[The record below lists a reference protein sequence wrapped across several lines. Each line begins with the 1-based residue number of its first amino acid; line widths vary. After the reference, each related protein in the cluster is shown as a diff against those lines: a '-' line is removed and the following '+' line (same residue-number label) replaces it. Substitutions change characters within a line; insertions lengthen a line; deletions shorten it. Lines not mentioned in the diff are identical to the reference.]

1 MLALTP
7 TPEESWPPHPTSV
20 PRTQFNGVFSMVRGK
35 LKPPASRSLQRL
47 QTLCVA
53 KLSNSLLVTAAV
65 QLAKPVQKPV
75 PARAVSKNGCGVT
88 AATGVKRF
96 AGTCRDVVYA
106 WKGGL
111 RKRWGS
117 GRNWRTVTID
127 ADAERISNGGIG
139 WTASTGHKGLATL
152 DGLDQ
157 SGTQQRYEDQ
167 IDAVQTTINA
177 AVPATHDSLVPAE
190 HLTDEAVVVVRVPSG
205 GDARAE

>member
-88 AATGVKRF
+88 AATAPALPAAPQAAK
-96 AGTCRDVVYA
+96 DVA
-106 WKGGL
+106 QPIAF
-111 RKRWGS
+111 S
-117 GRNWRTVTID
+117 
-127 ADAERISNGGIG
+127 
-139 WTASTGHKGLATL
+139 TAA
-152 DGLDQ
+152 
-157 SGTQQRYEDQ
+157 
-167 IDAVQTTINA
+167 
-177 AVPATHDSLVPAE
+177 
-190 HLTDEAVVVVRVPSG
+190 
-205 GDARAE
+205 